1 MSIKSILK
9 NHQILEEDIERI
21 IRYGLSIIDKK
32 SKRSNFFN
40 VDEKNVIIE
49 GLLLRAC
56 ATWERFLEKEIIY
69 LVDMDK
75 SMLLE
80 EFELP
85 SNTKLN
91 QKIIKAILFSTGY
104 RDFHDIERSKIF
116 FRTFIV
122 NKYNLFVKIS
132 NGQIKK
138 NRMVYRLR
146 NYLAHYSEFAKKKLH
161 QEYIKSY
168 NYSLFMQPGKFLMK
182 KNGRFFESLIHNFN
196 LISATMKKGLK

>member
-122 NKYNLFVKIS
+122 NKYNLFVKIRE
-132 NGQIKK
+132 QTK
-138 NRMVYRLR
+138 
-146 NYLAHYSEFAKKKLH
+146 
-161 QEYIKSY
+161 
-168 NYSLFMQPGKFLMK
+168 
-182 KNGRFFESLIHNFN
+182 
-196 LISATMKKGLK
+196 